1 MIKISYSSELKN
13 SLLQT
18 PIKKNCCRRSE
29 FFGVIS
35 AKAKI
40 SAGALMLHSETNE
53 FTDYVKKG
61 VRENFNREA
70 QVYKSSIGRGVDIY
84 FRNDNA
90 IKYISEIE
98 RGEISPV
105 SICKCQSCHN
115 MFLKGV
121 FIACG
126 RVTDP
131 VKSFHLEFSLG
142 ERTQTFFDIFNS
154 LGFIPKV
161 VKRRNEQLIYFKS
174 SEVLEDFFTT
184 IGYSNV
190 TIDII
195 NNTIEGQFKSE
206 ANRRANFEMS
216 NITRAVNTGIAQAE
230 IVKRLIDENKFMLL
244 PDELKKTAMLRLE
257 NPDVSI
263 AQLATISSPPVSKSG
278 LNHRMQKIIEFSKLV
293 FDEK

>member
-1 MIKISYSSELKN
+1 MLSSKARISSNFL
-13 SLLQT
+13 
-18 PIKKNCCRRSE
+18 
-29 FFGVIS
+29 VI
-35 AKAKI
+35 
-40 SAGALMLHSETNE
+40 HSESNE
-53 FTDYVKKG
+53 FTEYVQKS

-70 QVYKSSIGRGVDIY
+70 QAYKSSIGRGVDLY

-90 IKYISEIE
+90 LKYVSDIE
-98 RGEISPV
+98 NRKASPTE
-105 SICKCQSCHN
+105 ICKCQSCIN
-115 MFLKGV
+115 MFLRGV

-131 VKSFHLEFSLG
+131 AKSFHLEFSLG
-142 ERTQTFFDIFNS
+142 ERANAFLDIFEE

-161 VKRRNEQLIYFKS
+161 TERRNERLIYFKS

-230 IVKRLIDENKFMLL
+230 IVQRLIDEDKFMLL
-244 PDELKKTAMLRLE
+244 PEDLKSTAMLRLE

-263 AQLATISSPPVSKSG
+263 AQLALISSPPISKSG
-278 LNHRMQKIIEFSKLV
+278 LNHRMQRIIEFSKLV
-293 FDEK
+293 LEEE

>member
-13 SLLQT
+13 TLLLT
-18 PIKKNCCRRSE
+18 PTKKNCCRRSE
-29 FFGVIS
+29 FFGVLSSKARIS
-35 AKAKI
+35 SNFLVI
-40 SAGALMLHSETNE
+40 HSESNE
-53 FTDYVKKG
+53 FTEYVQKS

-70 QVYKSSIGRGVDIY
+70 QSYKASIGRGVDLY

-90 IKYISEIE
+90 LKYVSDIENGKASPSE
-98 RGEISPV
+98 
-105 SICKCQSCHN
+105 ICKCQSCIN
-115 MFLKGV
+115 MFLRGV
-121 FIACG
+121 FIASG

-131 VKSFHLEFSLG
+131 SKSFHLEFSLG
-142 ERTQTFFDIFNS
+142 ERTDAFLSVFEE
-154 LGFIPKV
+154 LGFLAKAT
-161 VKRRNEQLIYFKS
+161 KRKNERLVYFKS

-230 IVKRLIDENKFMLL
+230 IVQRLIDEDKFMLL
-244 PDELKKTAMLRLE
+244 PEDLKSTAMLRLE

-263 AQLATISSPPVSKSG
+263 AQLALISSPPISKSG
-278 LNHRMQKIIEFSKLV
+278 LNHRMQRIIEFSKLV
-293 FDEK
+293 FEDA